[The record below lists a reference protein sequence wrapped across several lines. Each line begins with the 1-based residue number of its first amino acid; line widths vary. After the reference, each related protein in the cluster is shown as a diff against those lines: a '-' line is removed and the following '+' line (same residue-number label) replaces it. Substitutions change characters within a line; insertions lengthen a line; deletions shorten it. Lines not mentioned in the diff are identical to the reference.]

1 MIRPLFLCVYPR
13 SHFVTA
19 PNRCPSPLSL
29 RHISPHC
36 GESPLDKNKGSQI
49 SSAVAGLHR
58 LPYLFHKPVDG
69 VGQFGEHFRIAV
81 LHGVNDT
88 VLQVVLEDHLA
99 GAV

>member
-1 MIRPLFLCVYPR
+1 MRAVGNIVSGKFISVHRRGGYYPPAFLCVYPL
-13 SHFVTA
+13 SHSVTA
-19 PNRCPSPLSL
+19 
-29 RHISPHC
+29 
-36 GESPLDKNKGSQI
+36 PLDKNKGSQI
-49 SSAVAGLHR
+49 SLAVAGLHR

>member
-1 MIRPLFLCVYPR
+1 MRVLFFIWKMRAADRLLCAAPTIGGSKPPPYENLATAMPPLKREGDRRY
-13 SHFVTA
+13 
-19 PNRCPSPLSL
+19 
-29 RHISPHC
+29 
-36 GESPLDKNKGSQI
+36 
-49 SSAVAGLHR
+49 AVAGLHR